1 MDRSTKHIS
10 VFRQKVRWLLW
21 IFHQTRCAVQGI
33 QIAKKQLVLLYAFC
47 ESELHAWK
55 CAVACACVHTYTY
68 YTARATSH
76 SVKQH
81 VTCWSGGAFIANV
94 ASSRP
99 CMPQIEWL
107 MRVDRGGTRLLTS
120 ARPPAVLG
128 AVDGWLWPLA
138 SSIRQRARRG
148 TAQAKLFTWY
158 KN

>member
-10 VFRQKVRWLLW
+10 VFRQKVRWILW
-21 IFHQTRCAVQGI
+21 IFHQIRCAVQGI